1 MPNAWLLQIAVFFF
15 VKSRNGS
22 LNEFTTTEYGG
33 RVGGGGGPFKQFFKS
48 WYTDWEPKQG
58 FRCGFTD
65 RFIQSLVS
73 SVLQAILFIDCFL
86 CV

>member
-33 RVGGGGGPFKQFFKS
+33 RVGGGGVPLNSFSNRGTQI
-48 WYTDWEPKQG
+48 G
-58 FRCGFTD
+58 
-65 RFIQSLVS
+65 SLNKVFGA
-73 SVLQAILFIDCFL
+73 VLQTDLFR
-86 CV
+86 V